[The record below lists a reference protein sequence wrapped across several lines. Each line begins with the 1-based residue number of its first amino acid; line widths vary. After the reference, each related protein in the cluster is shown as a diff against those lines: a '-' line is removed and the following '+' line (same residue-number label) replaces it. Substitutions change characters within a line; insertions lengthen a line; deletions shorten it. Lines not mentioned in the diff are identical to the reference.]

1 LQTLSDGLAAALNAD
16 AVGVAE
22 TLGCFADFNVF
33 GVSCDTS
40 FNSHCCNSLF
50 RLVIIPEFNLPRLD
64 DKDLGYDDEDKTVEN
79 EMPLGQKAGEIVSG
93 KKGGEKTV
101 LASRVELGGEETR
114 ISPRPSE
121 KTQFVDFLASL
132 GEDSDD
138 DGKNDETAIINLPKR
153 KN

>member
-1 LQTLSDGLAAALNAD
+1 MPGGREM
-16 AVGVAE
+16 GV
-22 TLGCFADFNVF
+22 N
-33 GVSCDTS
+33 
-40 FNSHCCNSLF
+40 
-50 RLVIIPEFNLPRLD
+50 PESQKFNLPRLD
-64 DKDLGYDDEDKTVEN
+64 DEELGYDTDEPTVEN

-138 DGKNDETAIINLPKR
+138 EGKNDKTAIVDWSKK